1 VIQPVLPLEV
11 LRARAERS
19 DPRSVTVVTSA
30 RPDRA
35 ELLVECQASVAAQTS
50 PPELHLIGVDHA
62 RAGGAATKNRLVR
75 AVSSTWVAFCDDDD
89 VLGPDHLETLLA
101 VAGDDVDLVWS
112 LCAVEGR
119 PGWKPDH
126 CCDLDQLE
134 FYNFIPVAYLVRTK
148 AYLEVGG
155 MPEGDVG
162 AYDWRFL
169 KSLLAA
175 GGRFRCVHEVT
186 WTYRFRGAN
195 HSMGVSS

>member
-11 LRARAERS
+11 LRARAEHD

-30 RPDRA
+30 RPDRL
-35 ELLVECQASVAAQTS
+35 ELLEQCIASVAAQTLR
-50 PPELHLIGVDHA
+50 PELHLIGIDQA
-62 RAGGAATKNRLVR
+62 GAGGAATKNRLVR
-75 AVSSTWVAFCDDDD
+75 AVGSTWTAFLDDDD

-101 VAGDDVDLVWS
+101 HAGDDVDLVWS

-119 PGWKPDH
+119 DWEPDH

-148 AYLEVGG
+148 AYLAVGG

-169 KSLLAA
+169 KALLAA
-175 GGRFRCVHEVT
+175 GGHFRCVHEVT
-186 WTYRFRGAN
+186 WTYRFLGAN
-195 HSMGVSS
+195 HSMGVG